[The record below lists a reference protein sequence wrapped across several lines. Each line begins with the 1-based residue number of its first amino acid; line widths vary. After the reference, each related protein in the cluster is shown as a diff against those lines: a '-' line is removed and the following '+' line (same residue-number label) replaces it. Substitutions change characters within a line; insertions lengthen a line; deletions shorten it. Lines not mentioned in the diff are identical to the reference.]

1 MSSAR
6 MVPAHYA
13 LVTLPNRGES
23 GDEATLRALTDVVWS
38 SAAGEIAK
46 PHPLTVPELV
56 VGTLDSL
63 MSLSD
68 ELGKVDTSVE
78 ATVRKIE
85 RQYTD
90 VSGTNSEPLT
100 IGSAPAQRFLE
111 GFQWDI
117 AKYPNRNPLADIV
130 GSILDDVQTVE
141 DELKDWT
148 LNLAEKNQQ
157 LAALNRKKSGNLS
170 VAPLEEV
177 LTAEVIEANRVEF
190 LDTEYLKTL
199 VVIVPRSLQQEWE
212 RGHFTIGLDIAG
224 YGGPRWDMAPEKCGG
239 ASQEF
244 GPGCDRQKQTGSPVV
259 PGSAKKVLQEGEH
272 LLYTV
277 VVLKGQYEAGYME
290 DGVFQQGNFV
300 DFVEPFKSAARER
313 RFIVR
318 DFTFDPETTTDVKGQ
333 AELLEA
339 QVQTN
344 TAGLIRWCRTH
355 FGEAVNA
362 WIHIKVIRAF
372 VESVLRYGLPPNFV
386 TVALKVNRGKEKQ
399 LGQAMER
406 MLGVDTASMIADEGE
421 EGEDYH
427 PYVRFDF
434 SVN

>member
-1 MSSAR
+1 

-13 LVTLPNRGES
+13 LVTLPNGS
-23 GDEATLRALTDVVWS
+23 ANDDATTLRTLTEVVWS

-46 PHPLTVPELV
+46 PHPLAVPKLL

-90 VSGTNSEPLT
+90 VSGVNSEPLT

-148 LNLAEKNQQ
+148 MNLPEKNQQ

-170 VAPLEEV
+170 VAPLDEV
-177 LTAEVIEANRVEF
+177 LTAEVIETNRVEF

-224 YGGPRWDMAPEKCGG
+224 YGGPRWDMTPEKCGG

-244 GPGCDRQKQTGSPVV
+244 GPGCDRHKRTGSPVV
-259 PGSAKKVLQEGEH
+259 PGSTKKVLQEGEH

-300 DFVEPFKSAARER
+300 DFVEPFKAAAREQ

-318 DFTFDPETTTDVKGQ
+318 DFTFDPEATTDVKGQ

-344 TAGLIRWCRTH
+344 TAGLVRWCRTH

-386 TVALKVNRGKEKQ
+386 LVALKVNRGKEKQ
-399 LGQAMER
+399 LGQALDR
-406 MLGVDTASMIADEGE
+406 MLGVDAAAMVPDEGE

-434 SVN
+434 SLN